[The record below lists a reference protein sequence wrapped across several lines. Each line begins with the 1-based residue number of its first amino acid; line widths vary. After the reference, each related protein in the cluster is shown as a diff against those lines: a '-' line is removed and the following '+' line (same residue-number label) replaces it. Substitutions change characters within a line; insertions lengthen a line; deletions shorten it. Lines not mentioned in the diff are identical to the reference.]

1 MPSSCKVED
10 TRGRSW
16 RWTKQPRQS
25 ATFGGCLRSRYL
37 LPPAQLDLETD
48 DVLLVSNFTDL
59 EARLREVAFQLCSPA
74 VTFTKKVDG
83 VATSGW
89 DFVGSVTVASG
100 TFYLGFATTSPV
112 SHHRPKHRHYGLRR
126 DGDIPMGA
134 GRLPSIRLLSSTKF
148 FNLTYQFISASCLRK
163 TLTASGIDETPFN
176 PGNVTTA
183 QTISVGPNDIITC
196 EVNNAFVPDPSL
208 SIEKVL
214 TSANPDPVV
223 LGSVLT
229 YTVTATN
236 TGNVTL
242 NNVVV
247 SDNDL
252 PLDPASNTCAS
263 VAVGDTC
270 VLVGTY
276 TVTQADVDA
285 GEVVNTATADSDE
298 TDPVT
303 DDDDHADR
311 PDPGARRSR
320 RCSPVP
326 TPIRS
331 CSAAC

>member
-1 MPSSCKVED
+1 M
-10 TRGRSW
+10 
-16 RWTKQPRQS
+16 
-25 ATFGGCLRSRYL
+25 
-37 LPPAQLDLETD
+37 
-48 DVLLVSNFTDL
+48 
-59 EARLREVAFQLCSPA
+59 
-74 VTFTKKVDG
+74 
-83 VATSGW
+83 
-89 DFVGSVTVASG
+89 
-100 TFYLGFATTSPV
+100 
-112 SHHRPKHRHYGLRR
+112 
-126 DGDIPMGA
+126 
-134 GRLPSIRLLSSTKF
+134 
-148 FNLTYQFISASCLRK
+148 
-163 TLTASGIDETPFN
+163 
-176 PGNVTTA
+176 
-183 QTISVGPNDIITC
+183 
-196 EVNNAFVPDPSL
+196 
-208 SIEKVL
+208 L

-270 VLVGTY
+270 VLAGTY

-303 DDDDHADR
+303 DDETSRSAR
-311 PDPGARRSR
+311 PRRWRSR
-320 RCSPVP
+320 RCSPAP